1 MSIDTIV
8 AHLELLHANKHLIA
22 AAYCRGGV
30 AQDEENQRSIRQLMQ
45 HRVLIR
51 YFQQDFR
58 ISPTL
63 GRHLDEVSQ
72 RQRSYAVGAN
82 FGDLTNRLRQLI
94 VEFLTACHENRLEN
108 QEEYAAE
115 YDAGVFELASLISDE
130 LLSLR
135 AITENQFANV
145 STMAEKQRQNEFY
158 LDRAEKIGQT
168 IALLE
173 GQSLLGTLSDSP
185 LLKPLLEVYQ
195 HQVLVRLASWRST
208 HMDITA
214 VLKAF
219 LYRLRQI
226 EPNARRIRAFAHF
239 LRKNPDYQPPDSE
252 SIQTLPAWASRFAG
266 IRLKTHPDLSIS
278 QSRDA
283 LAVIAQ
289 SIPSA
294 KTAKIFTVRERAAGC
309 LINDG
314 AVNSVRVIQ
323 PKPVQLAFHR
333 YLQAACDALVP
344 LSAIGWKRKQPE
356 FSRLND
362 DAWLLYAVHSIEML
376 GKSIKTG
383 RLRGLEV
390 QRLEAP
396 AEHVR
401 SGNIVI
407 KDLGLWKKP

>member
-1 MSIDTIV
+1 MSQSIDTIV
-8 AHLELLHANKHLIA
+8 AYLEVLHVNRHLIA
-22 AAYCRGGV
+22 AAYCQGGI
-30 AQDEENQRSIRQLMQ
+30 ALEDENQRRIRQLMQ
-45 HRVLIR
+45 HRVLIP

-63 GRHLDEVSQ
+63 GRHLDEVFQ

-94 VEFLTACHENRLEN
+94 IEFMTASHENRPED
-108 QEEYAAE
+108 QEDYAAE
-115 YDAGVFELASLISDE
+115 YDAGVFELASLINDE

-158 LDRAEKIGQT
+158 LDRAEKIGET

-185 LLKPLLEVYQ
+185 LLKPLLEVYR
-195 HQVLVRLASWRST
+195 HQVLIRLAGWRST

-239 LRKNPDYQPPDSE
+239 LRKNPDYQPPESE
-252 SIQTLPAWASRFAG
+252 GIQTLPAWSSRYVG
-266 IRLKTHPDLSIS
+266 LRLKTHPDLSIS
-278 QSRDA
+278 QSREV
-283 LAVIAQ
+283 LAEIAQ
-289 SIPSA
+289 SIASA
-294 KTAKIFTVRERAAGC
+294 KISIVRERAAGR

-333 YLQAACDALVP
+333 YLQAACDALLP

-356 FSRLND
+356 FSRLDD

-390 QRLEAP
+390 KRYEAP

-407 KDLGLWKKP
+407 KDVALWKRT

>member
-1 MSIDTIV
+1 MSQSIDTIV
-8 AHLELLHANKHLIA
+8 AYLEVLHANRYLIA
-22 AAYCRGGV
+22 AAYCQGGI
-30 AQDEENQRSIRQLMQ
+30 ALEDENQRRIRQLMQ
-45 HRVLIR
+45 HRVLIP

-63 GRHLDEVSQ
+63 GRHLDEVFQ

-82 FGDLTNRLRQLI
+82 FGELTNRLRQLI
-94 VEFLTACHENRLEN
+94 IEYMTASHENRLED
-108 QEEYAAE
+108 QEDYAAE
-115 YDAGVFELASLISDE
+115 YDAGVFELASLINDE

-158 LDRAEKIGQT
+158 LDRAEKIGET

-185 LLKPLLEVYQ
+185 LLKQLLEVYQ
-195 HQVLVRLASWRST
+195 HQVLVRLAGWRST

-226 EPNARRIRAFAHF
+226 EPHARRIRAFAHF
-239 LRKNPDYQPPDSE
+239 LRKNPDYQPPESE
-252 SIQTLPAWASRFAG
+252 SVQKLPAWSSRYAG
-266 IRLKTHPDLSIS
+266 LRLKTHPDLSIS
-278 QSRDA
+278 QSREA
-283 LAVIAQ
+283 LAEIAQ

-294 KTAKIFTVRERAAGC
+294 KISIVRERAAGR

-356 FSRLND
+356 FSRLDD

-390 QRLEAP
+390 KRYEAP
-396 AEHVR
+396 TEHVR

-407 KDLGLWKKP
+407 KDVALWKKP

>member
-1 MSIDTIV
+1 MSQSIDTIV
-8 AHLELLHANKHLIA
+8 AYLEVLHANRHLIA
-22 AAYCRGGV
+22 AAYCQGGI
-30 AQDEENQRSIRQLMQ
+30 ALEDENQRRIRQLMQ
-45 HRVLIR
+45 HRVLIP

-63 GRHLDEVSQ
+63 GRHLDEVFQ

-82 FGDLTNRLRQLI
+82 FGELTNRLRQLI
-94 VEFLTACHENRLEN
+94 IEYMTASHENRLED
-108 QEEYAAE
+108 QEDYAAE
-115 YDAGVFELASLISDE
+115 YDAGVFELASLINDE

-158 LDRAEKIGQT
+158 LDRAEKIGET

-195 HQVLVRLASWRST
+195 HQVLVRLAGWRST

-226 EPNARRIRAFAHF
+226 EPHARRIRAFAHF
-239 LRKNPDYQPPDSE
+239 LRKNPDYQPPESE
-252 SIQTLPAWASRFAG
+252 SVQTLPAWSSRYAG
-266 IRLKTHPDLSIS
+266 LRLKTHPDLSIS
-278 QSRDA
+278 QSREA
-283 LAVIAQ
+283 LAEIAQ

-294 KTAKIFTVRERAAGC
+294 KISIVRVRAAGR

-390 QRLEAP
+390 KRYEAP
-396 AEHVR
+396 TEHVR

-407 KDLGLWKKP
+407 KDVALWKKP

>member
-1 MSIDTIV
+1 MSQSVDTIV
-8 AHLELLHANKHLIA
+8 AYLEVLHANKHLIA
-22 AAYCRGGV
+22 EAYCNGGI
-30 AQDEENQRSIRQLMQ
+30 ALEEENQRKIRQLIEN
-45 HRVLIR
+45 RVLIP

-63 GRHLDEVSQ
+63 GRHLDEVFQ

-82 FGDLTNRLRQLI
+82 FVDLANRLRQLI
-94 VEFLTACHENRLEN
+94 IEYTTASNENRLDD
-108 QEEYAAE
+108 QEDYAAE
-115 YDAGVFELASLISDE
+115 YDAGVFELASLIHDE

-158 LDRAEKIGQT
+158 LDRAEKIGET

-173 GQSLLGTLSDSP
+173 GENLLGTLSESP

-195 HQVLVRLASWRST
+195 HQVLVKLAGWRST
-208 HMDITA
+208 HMDITS

-239 LRKNPDYQPPDSE
+239 LRKNPDYQTPDSD
-252 SIQTLPAWASRFAG
+252 SIQTLPAWSSRYAG
-266 IRLKTHPDLSIS
+266 LRLKTHPDLSVS

-283 LAVIAQ
+283 LAEIAQ

-294 KTAKIFTVRERAAGC
+294 KISIVRERAAGSR
-309 LINDG
+309 INDG
-314 AVNSVRVIQ
+314 EVHGVRILQ
-323 PKPVQLAFHR
+323 PKPVQLAFRR
-333 YLQAACDALVP
+333 YLQAASISLSP
-344 LSAIGWKRKQPE
+344 LSAIDWKRKQSE
-356 FSRLND
+356 FSTLGD
-362 DAWLLYAVHSIEML
+362 DAWLLYAIHSIEML
-376 GKSIKTG
+376 GKEFKSGSWQGIQVK
-383 RLRGLEV
+383 REL
-390 QRLEAP
+390 AP
-396 AEHVR
+396 AEHIR

-407 KDLGLWKKP
+407 KDVALWKKT

>member
-1 MSIDTIV
+1 MSQSIDTIV
-8 AHLELLHANKHLIA
+8 AYLDVLHANRHLIA
-22 AAYCRGGV
+22 AAYCQGGI
-30 AQDEENQRSIRQLMQ
+30 ALEDENQRRIRQLMQ
-45 HRVLIR
+45 HRVLIP

-63 GRHLDEVSQ
+63 GRHLDEVFQ

-82 FGDLTNRLRQLI
+82 FGDLINRLRQLI
-94 VEFLTACHENRLEN
+94 IEFMTASHENRLED
-108 QEEYAAE
+108 QEDYAAE
-115 YDAGVFELASLISDE
+115 YDAGVFELASLINDE

-158 LDRAEKIGQT
+158 LDRAEKIGET

-195 HQVLVRLASWRST
+195 HQVLVRLAGWRST

-239 LRKNPDYQPPDSE
+239 LRKNPDYQPPESE
-252 SIQTLPAWASRFAG
+252 GVQTLPAWSSRYAG
-266 IRLKTHPDLSIS
+266 LRLKTHPDLSIS
-278 QSRDA
+278 QSREA
-283 LAVIAQ
+283 LAEIAQ

-294 KTAKIFTVRERAAGC
+294 KISIVRERAAGRP
-309 LINDG
+309 INDG

-323 PKPVQLAFHR
+323 PKPVQIAFHR
-333 YLQAACDALVP
+333 YLQAACDVLAP

-356 FSRLND
+356 FSRLDD
-362 DAWLLYAVHSIEML
+362 DAWLLYVVHSIEML

-390 QRLEAP
+390 KRYEAP
-396 AEHVR
+396 IEHVR

-407 KDLGLWKKP
+407 KDVALWKKP

>member
-1 MSIDTIV
+1 MSQSIDTIV
-8 AHLELLHANKHLIA
+8 AYLEVLHANRHLIA
-22 AAYCRGGV
+22 AAYCQGGI
-30 AQDEENQRSIRQLMQ
+30 ALEDENQRRIRQLMQ
-45 HRVLIR
+45 HRVLIP

-63 GRHLDEVSQ
+63 GRHLDEVFQ

-82 FGDLTNRLRQLI
+82 FGELTNRLRQLI
-94 VEFLTACHENRLEN
+94 IEYMTASHENRLED
-108 QEEYAAE
+108 QEDYAAE
-115 YDAGVFELASLISDE
+115 YDAGVFELASLINDE

-158 LDRAEKIGQT
+158 LDRAEKIGET

-185 LLKPLLEVYQ
+185 LLKQLLEVYQ
-195 HQVLVRLASWRST
+195 HQVLVRLAGWRST

-226 EPNARRIRAFAHF
+226 EPHARRIRAFAHF
-239 LRKNPDYQPPDSE
+239 LRKNPDYQPPESE
-252 SIQTLPAWASRFAG
+252 SVQTLPAWSSRYAG
-266 IRLKTHPDLSIS
+266 LRLKTHPDLSIS
-278 QSRDA
+278 QSRQA
-283 LAVIAQ
+283 LAEIAQ

-294 KTAKIFTVRERAAGC
+294 KISIVRERAAGR
-309 LINDG
+309 LINDC

-390 QRLEAP
+390 KRYEAP
-396 AEHVR
+396 TEHVR

-407 KDLGLWKKP
+407 KDVALWKKP

>member
-1 MSIDTIV
+1 MSQSIDTIV
-8 AHLELLHANKHLIA
+8 AYLEVLHANRYLIA
-22 AAYCRGGV
+22 AAYCQGGI
-30 AQDEENQRSIRQLMQ
+30 ALEDENQRRIRQLMQ
-45 HRVLIR
+45 HRVLIP

-63 GRHLDEVSQ
+63 GRHLDEVFQ

-82 FGDLTNRLRQLI
+82 FGELTNRLRQLI
-94 VEFLTACHENRLEN
+94 IEYMTASHENRLED
-108 QEEYAAE
+108 QEDYAAE
-115 YDAGVFELASLISDE
+115 YDAGVFELASLINDE

-158 LDRAEKIGQT
+158 LDRAEKIGET

-195 HQVLVRLASWRST
+195 HQVLVRLAGWRST

-226 EPNARRIRAFAHF
+226 EPHARRIRAFAHF
-239 LRKNPDYQPPDSE
+239 LRKNPDYQPPESE
-252 SIQTLPAWASRFAG
+252 SVQTLPAWSSRYAG
-266 IRLKTHPDLSIS
+266 LRLKTHPDLSIS
-278 QSRDA
+278 QSREA
-283 LAVIAQ
+283 LAEIAQ

-294 KTAKIFTVRERAAGC
+294 KISIVRERAAGR

-356 FSRLND
+356 FSRLDD

-383 RLRGLEV
+383 RLKGLEV
-390 QRLEAP
+390 KRHEAP
-396 AEHVR
+396 TAHVR

-407 KDLGLWKKP
+407 KDVTLWKKT

>member
-1 MSIDTIV
+1 MSQSIDTIV
-8 AHLELLHANKHLIA
+8 AYLEVLHANRHLIA
-22 AAYCRGGV
+22 AAYCQGGI
-30 AQDEENQRSIRQLMQ
+30 ALEDENQRRIRQLMQ
-45 HRVLIR
+45 HRVLIP

-63 GRHLDEVSQ
+63 GRHLDEVFQ

-82 FGDLTNRLRQLI
+82 FGELTNRLRQLI
-94 VEFLTACHENRLEN
+94 IEYMTASHENRLED
-108 QEEYAAE
+108 QEDYAAE
-115 YDAGVFELASLISDE
+115 YDAGVFELASLINDE

-158 LDRAEKIGQT
+158 LDRAEKIGET

-195 HQVLVRLASWRST
+195 HQVLVRLAGWRST

-239 LRKNPDYQPPDSE
+239 LRKNPDYQTPESE
-252 SIQTLPAWASRFAG
+252 SVQTLPTWSSRYAG
-266 IRLKTHPDLSIS
+266 LRVKTHPDLSVS
-278 QSRDA
+278 QSREA
-283 LAVIAQ
+283 LAEIAQ
-289 SIPSA
+289 AIPSA
-294 KTAKIFTVRERAAGC
+294 KISIARERAAGR

-314 AVNSVRVIQ
+314 SVKSVRVIQ

-333 YLQAACDALVP
+333 YLQAACDAVVP
-344 LSAIGWKRKQPE
+344 LSAVGWKRKQPE
-356 FSRLND
+356 FSRLED

-390 QRLEAP
+390 KRYEAP
-396 AEHVR
+396 TEHVR

-407 KDLGLWKKP
+407 KDVALWKKL

>member
-1 MSIDTIV
+1 MSQSIDTIV
-8 AHLELLHANKHLIA
+8 AYLEVLHANRELIA
-22 AAYCRGGV
+22 AAYCQGGV
-30 AQDEENQRSIRQLMQ
+30 ALEDANQRRIRQLMQ
-45 HRVLIR
+45 HRVLIP

-63 GRHLDEVSQ
+63 GRHLDEVFQ

-82 FGDLTNRLRQLI
+82 FGELTNRLRQLI
-94 VEFLTACHENRLEN
+94 VEFMTASHENRLED
-108 QEEYAAE
+108 QEDYAAE
-115 YDAGVFELASLISDE
+115 YDAGVFELASLIHDE

-158 LDRAEKIGQT
+158 LDRAEKIGET

-195 HQVLVRLASWRST
+195 HQVLVRLAGWRST

-239 LRKNPDYQPPDSE
+239 LRKNPDYQTPESE
-252 SIQTLPAWASRFAG
+252 SVQTLPTWSSRYAG
-266 IRLKTHPDLSIS
+266 LRLKTHPDLSIS
-278 QSRDA
+278 QSREA
-283 LAVIAQ
+283 LAEIAH

-294 KTAKIFTVRERAAGC
+294 KISIVRERAAGR

-356 FSRLND
+356 FSRLED

-390 QRLEAP
+390 KRYEAP
-396 AEHVR
+396 VVHVR

-407 KDLGLWKKP
+407 KDVALWKKP

>member
-1 MSIDTIV
+1 
-8 AHLELLHANKHLIA
+8 
-22 AAYCRGGV
+22 
-30 AQDEENQRSIRQLMQ
+30 MQ
-45 HRVLIR
+45 HRVLIP

-63 GRHLDEVSQ
+63 GRHLDEVFQ

-82 FGDLTNRLRQLI
+82 FGELTNRLRQLI
-94 VEFLTACHENRLEN
+94 IEYMTASHENRLED
-108 QEEYAAE
+108 QEDYAAE
-115 YDAGVFELASLISDE
+115 YDAGVFELASLINDE

-158 LDRAEKIGQT
+158 LDRAEKIGET

-195 HQVLVRLASWRST
+195 HQVLVRLAGWRST

-226 EPNARRIRAFAHF
+226 EPHARRIRAFAHF
-239 LRKNPDYQPPDSE
+239 LRKNPDYQPPESE
-252 SIQTLPAWASRFAG
+252 SVQTLPAWSSRYAG
-266 IRLKTHPDLSIS
+266 LRLKTHPDLSIS
-278 QSRDA
+278 QSREA
-283 LAVIAQ
+283 LAEIAQ

-294 KTAKIFTVRERAAGC
+294 KISIVRERAAGR

-356 FSRLND
+356 FSRLDD

-390 QRLEAP
+390 KRYEAP
-396 AEHVR
+396 TEHVR

-407 KDLGLWKKP
+407 KDVALWKKN

>member
-1 MSIDTIV
+1 MSQSIDTIV
-8 AHLELLHANKHLIA
+8 AYLEVLHANRELIA
-22 AAYCRGGV
+22 AAYCQGGV
-30 AQDEENQRSIRQLMQ
+30 ALEDANQRRIRQLMQ
-45 HRVLIR
+45 HRVLIP

-63 GRHLDEVSQ
+63 GRHLDEVFQ

-82 FGDLTNRLRQLI
+82 FGELTNRLRQLI
-94 VEFLTACHENRLEN
+94 IEYMTASHENRLED
-108 QEEYAAE
+108 QEDYAAE
-115 YDAGVFELASLISDE
+115 YDAGVFELASLINDE

-158 LDRAEKIGQT
+158 LDRAEKIGET

-195 HQVLVRLASWRST
+195 HQVLVRLAGWRST

-239 LRKNPDYQPPDSE
+239 LRKNPDYQTPESE
-252 SIQTLPAWASRFAG
+252 SVQTLPTWSSRYAG
-266 IRLKTHPDLSIS
+266 LRVKTHPDLSVS
-278 QSRDA
+278 QSREA
-283 LAVIAQ
+283 LAEIAQ
-289 SIPSA
+289 AIPSA
-294 KTAKIFTVRERAAGC
+294 KISIARERAAGR

-314 AVNSVRVIQ
+314 SVKSVRVIQ

-333 YLQAACDALVP
+333 YLQAACDAVVP
-344 LSAIGWKRKQPE
+344 LSAVGWKRKQPE
-356 FSRLND
+356 FSRLED

-390 QRLEAP
+390 KRYEAP
-396 AEHVR
+396 TEHVR

-407 KDLGLWKKP
+407 KDVALWKKL

>member
-1 MSIDTIV
+1 MSQSIDTIV
-8 AHLELLHANKHLIA
+8 AYLEVLHANRLLIA
-22 AAYCRGGV
+22 AAYCQGGI
-30 AQDEENQRSIRQLMQ
+30 ALEDENQRRIRQLMQ
-45 HRVLIR
+45 HRVLIP

-63 GRHLDEVSQ
+63 GRHLDEVFQ

-82 FGDLTNRLRQLI
+82 FGELTNRLRQLI
-94 VEFLTACHENRLEN
+94 IEFMTASHENRLED
-108 QEEYAAE
+108 QEDYAAE
-115 YDAGVFELASLISDE
+115 YDAGVFELASLINDE

-158 LDRAEKIGQT
+158 LDRAEKIGET

-195 HQVLVRLASWRST
+195 HQVLVRLAGWRST

-239 LRKNPDYQPPDSE
+239 LRKNPDYQPPESE
-252 SIQTLPAWASRFAG
+252 SVQKLPAWSSRYAG
-266 IRLKTHPDLSIS
+266 LRLKTHPDLSIS
-278 QSRDA
+278 QSREA
-283 LAVIAQ
+283 LAEIAQ

-294 KTAKIFTVRERAAGC
+294 KISIVRERAAGR

-356 FSRLND
+356 FSRLDD

-390 QRLEAP
+390 KRYEAP
-396 AEHVR
+396 NEHVR

-407 KDLGLWKKP
+407 KDVALWKKP